1 MNEFYSYKPNT
12 YSYRDVNS
20 YTLNIF
26 RWSIPVMSYTQLSRE
41 LSRYI
46 LMGNILDESYTY
58 NVFSVQGCHSLN
70 HKHSW
75 HRYVKWFIFLIRI
88 ITCLPYGT
96 DHLTFRGLCFSPEPK
111 TFFTFLHTKQYSHSF
126 ELEKLVLFLN
136 CTKISCFKMFFFLQ
150 NWGKSNIAPPSINYC
165 AIVHVL
171 NYKNWQNMFL
181 SNFTALHP
189 SIATFFVDIII
200 SIGHCW
206 LLFVKSLITLFGA
219 VSITL
224 KKLNWKNNITFNFCS
239 LLLRRRIHTITQYL
253 TQRDSNV
260 VHSALDQHTSLDFYS
275 ASSLKPQSEGRRVAP
290 IGHIILIPIQSVFV
304 LSNY

>member
-1 MNEFYSYKPNT
+1 MFFPGAKHFFYFFT
-12 YSYRDVNS
+12 HEAV
-20 YTLNIF
+20 
-26 RWSIPVMSYTQLSRE
+26 
-41 LSRYI
+41 
-46 LMGNILDESYTY
+46 
-58 NVFSVQGCHSLN
+58 
-70 HKHSW
+70 
-75 HRYVKWFIFLIRI
+75 
-88 ITCLPYGT
+88 
-96 DHLTFRGLCFSPEPK
+96 LTFIW
-111 TFFTFLHTKQYSHSF
+111 TW
-126 ELEKLVLFLN
+126 
-136 CTKISCFKMFFFLQ
+136 KISIVSKLYQNLLLQDVFFLQ
-150 NWGKSNIAPPSINYC
+150 NWRKSNIAPPSINYC

-224 KKLNWKNNITFNFCS
+224 KKLNWKNNISFNFCS